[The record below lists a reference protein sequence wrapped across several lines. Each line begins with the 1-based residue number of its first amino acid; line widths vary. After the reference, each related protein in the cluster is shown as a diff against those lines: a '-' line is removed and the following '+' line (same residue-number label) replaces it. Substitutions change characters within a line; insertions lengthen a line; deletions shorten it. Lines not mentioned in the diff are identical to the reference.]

1 MNCRISEE
9 TEHISDVGGFIDAVE
24 NQSTQQT
31 ERNSSVSAS
40 YGDTVKAETK
50 ILTPKKRQ
58 SAESDRVSSG
68 AIGNAIYPLN
78 SSFLSLAL
86 FFPL

>member
-1 MNCRISEE
+1 MEDHR
-9 TEHISDVGGFIDAVE
+9 A
-24 NQSTQQT
+24 QQT
-31 ERNSSVSAS
+31 ERNSNVSPS
-40 YGDTVKAETK
+40 EGETVKGETK

-58 SAESDRVSSG
+58 SAESDEVLSG
-68 AIGNAIYPLN
+68 ATSNAIYPLN